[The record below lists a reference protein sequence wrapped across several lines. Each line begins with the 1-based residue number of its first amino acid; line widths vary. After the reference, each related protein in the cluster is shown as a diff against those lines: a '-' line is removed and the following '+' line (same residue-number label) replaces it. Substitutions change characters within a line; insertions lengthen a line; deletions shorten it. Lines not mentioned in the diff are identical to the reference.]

1 MPSPS
6 GVKGQCQPLPR
17 TQWSV
22 PQGRGQW
29 MAVSVCTLGRGVG
42 RVDGLGRWRW
52 GIGAHPSSERHL
64 SLSQCGW
71 CTEWDRA
78 DPGGGVP
85 TGGGQGALQTTFCFP
100 VLSFLIHDYFVPSF
114 VALFPV
120 SFG

>member
-1 MPSPS
+1 
-6 GVKGQCQPLPR
+6 
-17 TQWSV
+17 
-22 PQGRGQW
+22 

-78 DPGGGVP
+78 DPGGRGSH
-85 TGGGQGALQTTFCFP
+85 GGGAGGPADRFLFSGA
-100 VLSFLIHDYFVPSF
+100 FLPYS
-114 VALFPV
+114 
-120 SFG
+120 